1 MNIGLHKI
9 ALFLACCTLP
19 FTLIACGDDSSSVDS
34 PEDVQIS
41 LSSSEEDDSS
51 SSGKTD
57 SKAKSSSSKETK
69 LSSSKADST
78 STDEPE
84 SSTDTSSTKKT
95 NSSSSKE
102 NPKDSSDV
110 KVTDST
116 AVESS
121 SSQESSSS
129 EILKVPTTSFTDSRD
144 GKTYKLVNI
153 NGQIWMAEDLQ
164 YGDSSLYT
172 FMDAEVVCPQGFHL
186 PSMQEFEALVEYAGG
201 MEVAAKKLKSTTGWP
216 NDSTYGDWN
225 GTDDYGFNA
234 KPVESGNGTGTDEN
248 FWTTMHNFY
257 NYASVNIFKIEP
269 HPTSKMDSTA
279 PQPQFGDFG
288 PFCYTR
294 VALTS
299 AELSSLACFINA
311 EPDSRISVR
320 CLSNIQ
326 ECNGTAFDNTKQF
339 CQDGA
344 IYDICQRHQYDGTKY
359 ECRNDTIYERGTDS
373 VYKISWKI
381 LNPQKTYGLF
391 QDPRDGQYYKT
402 ITVEGSTWFAENLNY
417 DVPGSICYDNKPS
430 YCDIYG
436 RMYTQKQALGGIDTV
451 PDRRTEGICPP
462 GTHLVTLAEYNA
474 LQEAY
479 STEDMFSSYV
489 EYDLTGEFGTFTN
502 NSGVSLLFGGYY
514 SKNARSSYYLEEWS
528 EMSRA
533 GYLIGSEFTYFFYH
547 GGWPRTSPKNY
558 YRLNGEPA
566 IAPDDDQFGSVRCVV
581 NYF

>member
-1 MNIGLHKI
+1 
-9 ALFLACCTLP
+9 
-19 FTLIACGDDSSSVDS
+19 
-34 PEDVQIS
+34 
-41 LSSSEEDDSS
+41 
-51 SSGKTD
+51 
-57 SKAKSSSSKETK
+57 
-69 LSSSKADST
+69 
-78 STDEPE
+78 
-84 SSTDTSSTKKT
+84 
-95 NSSSSKE
+95 
-102 NPKDSSDV
+102 
-110 KVTDST
+110 
-116 AVESS
+116 
-121 SSQESSSS
+121 
-129 EILKVPTTSFTDSRD
+129 
-144 GKTYKLVNI
+144 
-153 NGQIWMAEDLQ
+153 
-164 YGDSSLYT
+164 
-172 FMDAEVVCPQGFHL
+172 MDAEVVCPQGFHL
-186 PSMQEFEALVEYAGG
+186 PSIQEFEALVEYAGG
-201 MEVAAKKLKSTTGWP
+201 MEGAAKKLKSTTGWP

-248 FWTTMHNFY
+248 FWTTTHNFY

-269 HPTSKMDSTA
+269 HPTSKKDSTA
-279 PQPQFGDFG
+279 PQPRLDFYE
-288 PFCYTR
+288 PFCHTR

-402 ITVEGSTWFAENLNY
+402 IMVEGSTWFAENLNY

-451 PDRRTEGICPP
+451 PDHRTEGICPP

-474 LQEAY
+474 LKEAY
-479 STEDMFSSYV
+479 SKEDMFSSYV

-514 SKNARSSYYLEEWS
+514 NKKAHISYYLEEWS

-533 GYLIGSEFTYFFYH
+533 GYLIGSEFTYLFYN
-547 GGWPRTSPKNY
+547 GWSPTSPKNY